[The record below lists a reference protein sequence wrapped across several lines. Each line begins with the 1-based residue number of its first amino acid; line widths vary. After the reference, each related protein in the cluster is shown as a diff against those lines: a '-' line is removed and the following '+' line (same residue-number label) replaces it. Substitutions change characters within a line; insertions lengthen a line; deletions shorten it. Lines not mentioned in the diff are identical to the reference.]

1 MNIQELQTLV
11 GYSLPVKIII
21 LNNYGYV
28 SIKQTQQN
36 YFSDNVFGTC
46 PNDGVTM
53 PEFTKVGEAFGI
65 ESYKVFS
72 MEQWHSDKVQNAL
85 TNNSPVLIEIICDP
99 SQIFQPKLAAKK
111 LTDGS
116 LLAPSLENMSP
127 FLSDEEMISNKI

>member
-1 MNIQELQTLV
+1 
-11 GYSLPVKIII
+11 
-21 LNNYGYV
+21 
-28 SIKQTQQN
+28 
-36 YFSDNVFGTC
+36 
-46 PNDGVTM
+46 
-53 PEFTKVGEAFGI
+53 
-65 ESYKVFS
+65 